1 MAGTANGRLP
11 LVTKSG
17 MRSRSTDSVQSVR
30 RAVRLLQVLAD
41 HADALPLRDVSK
53 RAHLPPSTTHRLLL
67 TLAED
72 SLVSALPGGYF
83 RLGQEVARLG
93 AIAMARLQPS
103 PALHDLLSAACAATG
118 ETAGMLQ
125 LIDGVATVIDKVESS
140 HPLRYH
146 LGIGTRLPAHCTASG
161 KALLAF
167 ASVEQRDR
175 LLRRN
180 LLPVTDNTITA
191 RDRLEEE
198 LLAIRTRGYAADNQE
213 YQEGLYCLARPV
225 RDFSG
230 QVVYAVAISG
240 PAQRFHEQRV
250 PAILSALQDT
260 TQAME
265 AVLGFTGNGNDR

>member
-1 MAGTANGRLP
+1 M
-11 LVTKSG
+11 SG
-17 MRSRSTDSVQSVR
+17 SPQERNDSVQSVR
-30 RAVRLLQVLAD
+30 RGVRLLQVLAD
-41 HADALPLRDVSK
+41 HADALALRDVSK
-53 RAHLPPSTTHRLLL
+53 LAHLPPSTTHRLLL
-67 TLAED
+67 TLAQD

-103 PALHDLLSAACAATG
+103 PALHKLLAAACAATG

-167 ASVEQRDR
+167 ASVEHRNR
-175 LLRRN
+175 LLRRT
-180 LLPVTDNTITA
+180 LLPVTANTITA

-198 LLAIRTRGYAADNQE
+198 LLAIRTRGYAADDQE
-213 YQEGLYCLARPV
+213 FQEGLYCLAMPV

-240 PAQRFHEQRV
+240 PAQRFQEQRV
-250 PAILSALQDT
+250 PAILRALQDT
-260 TQAME
+260 TRAME
-265 AVLGFTGNGNDR
+265 AALGFSDQHDRTLNLAEQ